1 MIAPAPKRLCTLEA
15 GFGLVQTKSYLH
27 RHDVWTVCPEVVPVH
42 AFALLCITMHNL
54 IMRRTSPDE
63 QVALYA
69 NRPLV

>member
-1 MIAPAPKRLCTLEA
+1 MIAPAPKCLCTLEA
-15 GFGLVQTKSYLH
+15 GFGLVQTKSYL
-27 RHDVWTVCPEVVPVH
+27 DTVCPEVVPVH